1 MRIASSDVQL
11 TSAHQAT
18 VRSEVRERLQFVRG
32 GRTQV
37 EPETDRPVES
47 AERPAHS
54 VNISTQARRMS
65 ERALESTLNTV
76 RGPQPGARPT
86 TATITATN
94 DEEDSK
100 EPEIGDLRSQLVR
113 ALFERLTGRKMEIEA
128 LDTSP
133 PETTAPPLSGPPP
146 PGQAPPPGEVVE
158 ASGFSYER
166 TETYEETEA
175 FAFSARAVI
184 RTADGQELEV
194 GVDVQMSRR
203 FFEETKIELGVAR
216 ATLEEGTKKDPLV
229 VNFDAPAALL
239 NDSTSSFDVDGDG
252 TREDIRFVGPGSGFL
267 ALDRNE
273 NGDID
278 DGTELFGAR
287 TGDGFEEL
295 SALDDDKNGW
305 IDETDAAFEKLEL
318 FTRDESGK
326 ERRLSLSEAGVGA
339 IHLGRVSTPFDHKD
353 AQNRTLASVRTTGFY
368 VAEVGGRAGSV
379 QQLDLV
385 V

>member
-86 TATITATN
+86 TAPITATN

-133 PETTAPPLSGPPP
+133 PPP

-184 RTADGQELEV
+184 RTTDGQEIEV

-229 VNFDAPAALL
+229 VNYDAPAALL
-239 NDSTSSFDVDGDG
+239 NDSTSAFDVDGDG

-305 IDETDAAFEKLEL
+305 IDEADAAFEKLEL

-326 ERRLSLSEAGVGA
+326 ERRMSLSEAGVGA
-339 IHLGRVSTPFDHKD
+339 IHLGRASTPFEHKD

-379 QQLDLV
+379 QQVDLV